1 MDRREEIYQKALDLF
16 TERGYD
22 NTPLSL
28 IAKALGLSKGGLF
41 HYFESKEHLLY
52 LLHEYALKND
62 MNPIIDK
69 AELIKD
75 PENRVRFFLQSYTE
89 LLVRKPY
96 ARVLIHEAGRLAPE
110 HHKAITAVWRRAFEL
125 VRNALREM
133 EASGKAKPVD
143 MTFAAFALI
152 GMCSWIFYWFDY
164 SRTDSAANLSETFA
178 EIFFRGIG
186 TR

>member
-1 MDRREEIYQKALDLF
+1 MDRREEIYQTALDLF

-28 IAKALGLSKGGLF
+28 IAKTLGLSKGGLF

-52 LLHEYALKND
+52 LLHEYALTND
-62 MNPIIDK
+62 MIPINNGTESI
-69 AELIKD
+69 ED
-75 PENRVRFFLQSYTE
+75 PEDRLRYFLQRYTQ
-89 LLVRKPY
+89 LLARKPY
-96 ARVLIHEAGRLAPE
+96 ARVLIHEVGRLAPD
-110 HHKAITAVWRRAFEL
+110 HFKAITGVWRRTFDI
-125 VRNALREM
+125 VRNGLREM
-133 EASGKAKPVD
+133 EASGKAKPLD

-164 SRTDSAANLSETFA
+164 SQTESTAKLSETFT

-186 TR
+186 TQ